1 MTISKK
7 ILMSSTLACMVTF
20 ISAVSMKGFDPS
32 LLNPF
37 LVQAQNALDNTA
49 QELENKIN
57 KGAGL
62 HWRDS
67 YTDLL
72 YPLQRAALK
81 AFVKQL
87 KYAAVSLKDGDQTM
101 YKTAR
106 QLHKAFKHTVYKS
119 WKKTRIIPATINAT
133 QIGYPKQ
140 SLLMLE

>member
-1 MTISKK
+1 MTILKK
-7 ILMSSTLACMVTF
+7 ILLASMLASMATF
-20 ISAVSMKGFDPS
+20 MSAVSMEGFDPS

-57 KGAGL
+57 KEGGL
-62 HWRDS
+62 YWKDS

-81 AFVKQL
+81 AIVKQL
-87 KYAAVSLKDGDQTM
+87 KYAAVSLKDGDKTT
-101 YKTAR
+101 YRTAR
-106 QLHKAFKHTVYKS
+106 QLYKAFKHTVYKS
-119 WKKTRIIPATINAT
+119 WKKTRFVPANINAT

-140 SLLMLE
+140 ALLILE